1 MFLTRKQ
8 LGSLG
13 SSDCTPL
20 NSPDS
25 LHSLDSIVVR
35 VNAQPEKEDTLPM
48 LAEVNLVSQKRT
60 VALALTQQECVVPFH
75 VRASHGDLP
84 PASSAVELEAL
95 VAHH

>member
-1 MFLTRKQ
+1 MFLTRRQ

-20 NSPDS
+20 NSQDS
-25 LHSLDSIVVR
+25 IHSLDSIVVR
-35 VNAQPEKEDTLPM
+35 VNAQLVKEDTLPM

-60 VALALTQQECVVPFH
+60 VALALTRQECVVSFR
-75 VRASHGDLP
+75 VQASHRDLP
-84 PASSAVELEAL
+84 AALSAVEREAL